1 MTRARQS
8 IIDLESTPY
17 YHCIAR
23 CVRRAFL
30 CGEDHLT
37 GNNFEHRREWITERL
52 SYLARTFSIKI
63 ASYAIMSNHY
73 HLVLRVDADKAKDWS
88 EANVI
93 RRWKRIYNIPPIVQQ
108 YIKNSQSEAIAAV
121 AKDIIEKWRQRLT
134 DISWFMRNLN
144 EYLARK
150 ANKEDD
156 CKGRF
161 WEGRFKSQPLLDES
175 AVITAMAYVD
185 LNPIRAKIA
194 KTPEKSDFTSIQ
206 QRINKLKKQPI
217 TNIPLMSL
225 STSNQQSH
233 QNNITFST
241 RDYLE
246 LVDWCGRAI
255 LPNKRGY
262 IDNNKPPILQ
272 RLNMNAEGFVDLM
285 KKQDDLSQLTV
296 IGSSTVVTHYLE
308 KLEQKFIK
316 GMHLNKSIFT

>member
-30 CGEDHLT
+30 CGEDHIT
-37 GNNFEHRREWITERL
+37 GNNFEHRREWIAERL
-52 SYLARTFSIKI
+52 SYLAKTFSIKI

-88 EANVI
+88 EANII
-93 RRWKRIYNIPPIVQQ
+93 RRWKRIYNIPPVVQQ
-108 YIKNSQSEAIAAV
+108 HLKNSKSEAIAAV

-150 ANKEDD
+150 ANKEDN

-185 LNPIRAKIA
+185 LNPIRAKMA

-206 QRINKLKKQPI
+206 QRINKLKKQPA

-225 STSNQQSH
+225 SASGKQNH
-233 QNNITFST
+233 QNSITFST

-255 LPNKRGY
+255 LPKKRGY

-308 KLEQKFIK
+308 NLEQKFIK